1 MKEETIKLSQENKLD
16 RVRRSWKPSSYYFEE
31 NANIPCDMAE
41 KPSQDKTRQD
51 KTRQDKTR
59 LRQDKIR
66 QAKIR

>member
-51 KTRQDKTR
+51 KTQTR
-59 LRQDKIR
+59 
-66 QAKIR
+66 